1 MYYLVVKNLGVEKC
15 IDMNEEDI
23 YSKNSPYN
31 CQQSLTL
38 VKKEFVRKIKIS
50 CTGLPGSLINARIF
64 KD

>member
-23 YSKNSPYN
+23 YISNSFYN
-31 CQQSLTL
+31 CQQELAL
-38 VKKEFVRKIKIS
+38 IKKVFVRRIKIRCS
-50 CTGLPGSLINARIF
+50 GIPGKFLYARIF